1 MPELNQTED
10 IMHVVEGYLEML
22 QRDLSNARSDG
33 DMILAAEL
41 EAVIAQLNN
50 AAEDREEIN
59 SGVEQ
64 YLLQGGEEGMLN
76 QVIYLVGQT
85 FIVERRHYL
94 SEVVNANVQTL
105 LSLDASDQAFIDQE
119 AGLAISTF
127 GVVSLVT
134 GMMYL
139 FSEVI

>member
-119 AGLAISTF
+119 TGLAISTF